1 MKSIRQIREQYDLIT
16 EKEEAEGRKLTALV
30 RAGLFDA
37 KKLPALKK
45 AMEKGVDK
53 MSAAEKRMLINLLD
67 SLMSQVLSSQPVY
80 QKVKQNVQ
88 KMDEAKVE
96 YLSKLDPRFD
106 KKYSEKDIPTV
117 LILKRK
123 AVRVYPD
130 FQKVAL
136 YYAQAIDKYVS
147 IPFGEINVG
156 GLNEASSPTGNTS
169 SSRSSTSPFSGTAIT
184 LGQRKRRT
192 AAQKNQ
198 WKNAPAINRW
208 AYIKGVK
215 ARKAIVRSLNEQRKL
230 DENLIKIITAAGSRI
245 AGPALKYGDDAL
257 KTAKQKGSEFLK
269 RWRQSRAD
277 KAKEATRKKRT
288 RETKDLT
295 KQRRGKTD
303 KPSTAAGA
311 GAAAGTAAG
320 SMAGGGG
327 TNTTG
332 REWRRPA
339 EQGYQ
344 FGLRPTTSSSFTQKN
359 PTTDAQAQRDYQ
371 AQKKANLSMAQQY
384 ESVYVQ
390 LKNMVESETPSIDIS
405 FGDNP
410 ITINNTV
417 AKKIVSLHESVN
429 KTNKKKMEKMLDES
443 ASSFNKV
450 LTFALRY

>member
-1 MKSIRQIREQYDLIT
+1 MKSIKDLREQYDLIT
-16 EKEEAEGRKLTALV
+16 EKEEAETKKLAALV

-37 KKLPALKK
+37 KKLTSLKRALDKP
-45 AMEKGVDK
+45 VDK
-53 MSAAEKRMLINLLD
+53 MTAQEKRMLLNLLD
-67 SLMSQVLSSQPVY
+67 ALMSEVISNQPVY

-88 KMDEAKVE
+88 KMNEAKVE

-156 GLNEASSPTGNTS
+156 GLNEATGNNSPSGSRTGTVVLPS
-169 SSRSSTSPFSGTAIT
+169 SGKRVT
-184 LGQRKRRT
+184 LGRKRPT
-192 AAQKNQ
+192 ISAQRNQ
-198 WKNAPAINRW
+198 FKNAPAINRL
-208 AYIKGVK
+208 AYTAGRKT
-215 ARKAIVRSLNEQRKL
+215 RKAIIRSLNEQRKL
-230 DENLIKIITAAGSRI
+230 DENLKILTAVGSRI

-257 KTAKQKGSEFLK
+257 KAARQKGGDLLK
-269 RWRQSRAD
+269 RWKQSRAD
-277 KAKEATRKKRT
+277 KAKEAVRKKRAK
-288 RETKDLT
+288 ETKDLT
-295 KQRRGKTD
+295 KQKKGKTD
-303 KPSTAAGA
+303 KSGTTSGI
-311 GAAAGTAAG
+311 GTAAGTAAG
-320 SMAGGGG
+320 LMAGGG

-371 AQKKANLSMAQQY
+371 AQKRANQVMAQQY

-390 LKNMVESETPSIDIS
+390 LKNMVESEIPSIDIS

-417 AKKIVSLHESVN
+417 AKKIISLHESVN
-429 KTNKKKMEKMLDES
+429 KSNKKKMEKMLNES